1 MIEDK
6 HCEEDGIVDYE
17 VKKIIISVTSSGIS
31 EIREL

>member
-17 VKKIIISVTSSGIS
+17 VKNIISVSSSDIS